1 MKGTLQPLPDDFS
14 IFLLNSLQSMAMTV
28 LGKLREKAASFQR

>member
-1 MKGTLQPLPDDFS
+1 MKETLQPLPDDFS

-28 LGKLREKAASFQR
+28 LGKLREETASFQR